1 MAQQEINIGTVAND
15 GTGDTLRSAGNKINE
30 NFYQLYHEHPYTPA
44 VPGNWNGTAPSTIG
58 EALDRLAVVVKT
70 LNGGTGA

>member
-1 MAQQEINIGTVAND
+1 MAQQAINIGTVAND

-30 NFYQLYHEHPYTPA
+30 NFYELYQTTYTAA
-44 VPGNWNGTAPSTIG
+44 VPSNWNGTAPTTVG
-58 EALDRLAVVVKT
+58 DALDRLAVVVKS

>member
-30 NFYQLYHEHPYTPA
+30 NFYELYQSNYTA
-44 VPGNWNGTAPSTIG
+44 ATPGDWSGSAPTTVGDAI
-58 EALDRLAVVVKT
+58 DRLAAVVKT